1 MIKPSFSIWG
11 VKLQI
16 LVLGTYINK
25 IAKKNFLIQCKNT
38 PTKCDLLFALSI
50 VNLKKKNLRM
60 LKKNLFSAEMHS
72 IW

>member
-1 MIKPSFSIWG
+1 MIIPSFSILG

-25 IAKKNFLIQCKNT
+25 IAKKKILIRCKNT
-38 PTKCDLLFALSI
+38 PPKCDLLFALSI
-50 VNLKKKNLRM
+50 VNLKKKFYLC
-60 LKKNLFSAEMHS
+60 KKKISAEMPS

>member
-1 MIKPSFSIWG
+1 MIKPSFLIWG
-11 VKLQI
+11 LKLQI

-50 VNLKKKNLRM
+50 VNLKKKILRM
-60 LKKNLFSAEMHS
+60 LKKKSFFC
-72 IW
+72 

>member
-1 MIKPSFSIWG
+1 MIIPSFSIWG

-50 VNLKKKNLRM
+50 VNLKKKILHM
-60 LKKNLFSAEMHS
+60 LKKKSFFC
-72 IW
+72 